1 MIADR
6 RPDHPAYTGDQGR
19 EAVDG
24 APAFGPMARTEVRS
38 SYATDPRRI
47 LAHIASISWV
57 GSLPPAEREATLDAV
72 AAVLEAPRVG
82 DVEVPLHTAIWTA
95 TRR

>member
-1 MIADR
+1 M
-6 RPDHPAYTGDQGR
+6 
-19 EAVDG
+19 
-24 APAFGPMARTEVRS
+24 RS

-57 GSLPPAEREATLDAV
+57 GGLPPAEREATLNAV
-72 AAVLEAPRVG
+72 AAVLERHGVG

-95 TRR
+95 ARR